1 MSNKHLKMMLLTVLL
16 ASTSSVWAQ
25 QPVHQEIAVAD
36 KDSMPGMDHSKM
48 GHGKSDQ
55 DAKPAA
61 VEQHAPEHDMSTMK
75 KGETMDSGTASA
87 PSSAPSSAQ
96 GGSAPPDARSP
107 DYSDGHGF
115 GDLPRPVFADEHNF
129 ASLLVDRL
137 EYVDTDDRN
146 STTYDLQAWFGR
158 DYDRIVL
165 KAEGDID
172 SGTLEEASTEL
183 LWGHAIATFWDT
195 QLGVRYDSGE
205 EGPDRTWLAF
215 GVQGL
220 APYWFEVD
228 ATAYIGESGRSAFSF
243 EAEYELLL
251 TQKIILQP
259 RFEMDW
265 YGKNDDERGIGS
277 GASTA
282 AFGIRLRYE
291 IRREIAPYI
300 GVEWT
305 QQYGDTKDFTR
316 AAGGDPS
323 ETRFV
328 AGLRFWF

>member
-1 MSNKHLKMMLLTVLL
+1 MLVTVLL

-25 QPVHQEIAVAD
+25 QAAYPTIAAAEME
-36 KDSMPGMDHSKM
+36 SMPGMDHSKM
-48 GHGKSDQ
+48 DHGD
-55 DAKPAA
+55 KPATA
-61 VEQHAPEHDMSTMK
+61 PAAQHAPEHDMSNMK
-75 KGETMDSGTASA
+75 KGDKMESGSTTTQGAM
-87 PSSAPSSAQ
+87 Q
-96 GGSAPPDARSP
+96 GGSAPADARSP
-107 DYSDGHGF
+107 DYSDGYDF
-115 GDLPRPVFADEHNF
+115 GAIPRPVFADEHNF
-129 ASLLVDRL
+129 ASVLVNRL
-137 EYVDTDDRN
+137 EYVDSDDRT

-158 DYDRIVL
+158 DYDRLVL

-172 SGTLEEASTEL
+172 GGKLQEAQTEL
-183 LWGHAIATFWDT
+183 LWGHAIDTFWDT
-195 QLGVRYDSGE
+195 QLGIRYDSGE
-205 EGPDRTWLAF
+205 EGPDRTWLAL

-228 ATAYIGESGRSAFSF
+228 VAAYVGESGRTAISL

-251 TQKIILQP
+251 TQKLILQP
-259 RFEMDW
+259 RVEADW
-265 YGKNDDERGIGS
+265 YGKNDDKRSIGS
-277 GASTA
+277 GISTA
-282 AFGIRLRYE
+282 AIGFRLRYE
-291 IRREIAPYI
+291 FRREIAPYI

>member
-1 MSNKHLKMMLLTVLL
+1 MSNKRMNRMLLTVLL
-16 ASTSSVWAQ
+16 ASTSSALAAAQ
-25 QPVHQEIAVAD
+25 AD
-36 KDSMPGMDHSKM
+36 TMPGMDHSQM
-48 GHGKSDQ
+48 DHATES
-55 DAKPAA
+55 APVKPAA
-61 VEQHAPEHDMSTMK
+61 HDMNNMK
-75 KGETMDSGTASA
+75 KGDTMDASPASTPA
-87 PSSAPSSAQ
+87 PAQGAMQ
-96 GGSAPPDARSP
+96 GGSAPPNARSP
-107 DYSDGHGF
+107 DYSDGYDF
-115 GDLPRPVFADEHNF
+115 GAIPRPVFADELNF
-129 ASLLVDRL
+129 ASVLVNRL
-137 EYVDTDDRN
+137 EYVDSDDKT

-158 DYDRIVL
+158 DYDRLVL

-172 SGTLEEASTEL
+172 GGKLQEAQTEL
-183 LWGHAIATFWDT
+183 LWSHAIATFWDT
-195 QLGVRYDSGE
+195 QLGIRYDSGE

-228 ATAYIGESGRSAFSF
+228 AAAYVGENGRTAFSL

-251 TQKIILQP
+251 TQKLILQP

-265 YGKNDDERGIGS
+265 YGKNDQDRGIGS

-282 AFGIRLRYE
+282 AIGFRLRYE